1 VNSIRLPIVPLQCH
15 STVINAN
22 ATHITS
28 QAQLMAWSKAQGMM
42 LDGVD
47 VREGPL
53 GRGLFLTRTV
63 KKGGADM

>member
-1 VNSIRLPIVPLQCH
+1 MKMTRLPIVPLQCH
-15 STVINAN
+15 SRVINTN
-22 ATHITS
+22 ATHLTS
-28 QAQLMAWSKAQGMM
+28 QAQLMAWSKAQGLM